1 MKKYKTII
9 VMSIALLFSTFSF
22 TNELDFNMIQ
32 KKAFNGDAEAEY
44 DLAFIYLRNQEFQE
58 AKYWFEKSAKQ
69 GYRFAEY
76 EMGRIYYY
84 GEISPKNYSTSL
96 FWLKRAAKQKGLQ
109 SGMAAYQI
117 GMIYY
122 QGDDFVLQNFFLSK
136 EWFETS
142 IKLNNS
148 IPSKQML
155 ATLYLEGKGVK
166 QNYSIAKKWF
176 GEACKQRSQED
187 CDEYAKLNKQGY

>member
-1 MKKYKTII
+1 MKKYKII
-9 VMSIALLFSTFSF
+9 IMSIALLFSINSFSA
-22 TNELDFNMIQ
+22 EKDFNNIQ
-32 KKAFNGDAEAEY
+32 KKAFSGDAEAEY
-44 DLAFIYLRNQEFQE
+44 DLAFIYLHNEEFQK

-96 FWLKRAAKQKGLQ
+96 FWLERAAKQKGIQ
-109 SGMAAYQI
+109 SEMAAYQI

-122 QGDDFVLQNFFLSK
+122 QGDNFVHQNFFLSK
-136 EWFETS
+136 EWFEKS
-142 IKLNNS
+142 IKINKDS
-148 IPSKQML
+148 ISSKHML

-166 QNYSIAKKWF
+166 QNYSLAKKWF
-176 GEACKQRSQED
+176 GEACEQRSQED